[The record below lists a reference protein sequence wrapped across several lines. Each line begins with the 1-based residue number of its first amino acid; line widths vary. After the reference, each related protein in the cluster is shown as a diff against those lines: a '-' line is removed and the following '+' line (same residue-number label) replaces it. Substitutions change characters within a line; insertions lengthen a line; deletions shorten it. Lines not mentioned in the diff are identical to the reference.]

1 MKGLGLCVSVD
12 PGRHSCKS
20 PGSSPSRRPGL
31 LALRLQTVDFAGS
44 HSLSFPHSSFMND
57 LICCFPRHCHAG
69 VEGWAL
75 PGGQRGPGASAPPS
89 TMVLCGSHVCLFKL
103 IKVKKRKTCFPVTR
117 STGHSSATSLSS
129 GHRRNARVPQGC
141 PACCLAGLS
150 KLRGARDHPGS
161 QSSEGTSGRTDSP
174 RLDQRSPMG
183 PNEPSVPK

>member
-1 MKGLGLCVSVD
+1 MKDSGLCVSVD

-20 PGSSPSRRPGL
+20 PGSSPSRGPGL

-57 LICCFPRHCHAG
+57 LICCFLRHCHAG

-89 TMVLCGSHVCLFKL
+89 TMVLCGSHMCLFKL

-117 STGHSSATSLSS
+117 STGHSSATPLGS
-129 GHRRNARVPQGC
+129 GHRRDGPGAPGSPSVLFGRLVEAPGGSGPSRVPE
-141 PACCLAGLS
+141 L
-150 KLRGARDHPGS
+150 
-161 QSSEGTSGRTDSP
+161 
-174 RLDQRSPMG
+174 
-183 PNEPSVPK
+183 